1 MFVPPHT
8 RVSAL
13 LSASVIIGVIL
24 FSLSA
29 CAQQQSNNPIKI
41 GVTVPLTGEVSSDGQ
56 ALQKGYNLWA
66 DAVNKRGGLLGRQV
80 QMDIE
85 DDQSNGHTASTLY
98 NNMVTHNHDDFLFS
112 SFTDASTIAGA
123 RVAEH
128 YGYPFIEG
136 SGEAP
141 ITFQQGFK
149 NLFSV
154 SLSATHYMDSFANYI
169 LSLPKS
175 QKPQTVAY
183 ATSDDPFTEPQVLSI
198 QQKFNQAHIRQVI
211 DIHYPA
217 DATNYETFAQQVVN
231 SHADVV
237 VLGTLSQQDCVVYM
251 KYFQQ
256 HQFNPLAIIAA
267 SGPDQGNAFTDPIG
281 GPEKA
286 QDIFVPNDGWFPALG
301 SYQNDQFTKDY
312 VTQYGGTTDQISSD
326 TVQAYSVGQVLE
338 QAVNKIQSLDH
349 AKVINELRSDTFDSL
364 QGPVEFDPDG
374 ENIVATPFLFQW
386 QDGQL
391 IPVFPMFAAQ
401 KNPELH
407 HYFGL
412 GSH

>member
-1 MFVPPHT
+1 VLVRPHI
-8 RVSAL
+8 RVGAF
-13 LSASVIIGVIL
+13 LSAFVFIGMIL
-24 FSLSA
+24 SGLSA
-29 CAQQQSNNPIKI
+29 CTQQQSNNPIKI
-41 GVTVPLTGEVSSDGQ
+41 GVTVPLTGEVSSDGE
-56 ALQKGYNLWA
+56 ALRRGYNLWA
-66 DAVNKRGGLLGRQV
+66 NAVNKRGGLLGRPV

-85 DDQSNGHTASTLY
+85 DDQSNGDTASTLY

-123 RVAEH
+123 RVAEY

-141 ITFQQGFK
+141 ITFQQGLK
-149 NLFSV
+149 TLFSV

-169 LSLPKS
+169 LSLPES

-198 QQKFNQAHIRQVI
+198 QDKFNQGHISQVT
-211 DIHYPA
+211 DIRYPA
-217 DATNYETFAQQVVN
+217 DATNYETFAQQIVA
-231 SHADVV
+231 SQADVV
-237 VLGTLSQQDCVVYM
+237 VLGTLSQQDCIVYV
-251 KYFQQ
+251 KYFKQ

-267 SGPDQGNAFTDPIG
+267 SGPDQGNAFTDAIG
-281 GPEKA
+281 GPDQA
-286 QDIFVPNDGWFPALG
+286 QDIFVPNDGWFPTLE
-301 SYQNDQFTKDY
+301 SYQNDQFTTDY
-312 VTQYGGTTDQISSD
+312 IAQYGGTADQISSD

-349 AKVINELRSDTFDSL
+349 ATIINELRSDTFDSL
-364 QGPVEFDPDG
+364 QGPVKFGPDG
-374 ENIVATPFLFQW
+374 ENIVSTPFLFQW
-386 QDGQL
+386 QEGQL